1 MKRYVY
7 VYENA
12 NSDKYYGYDTYTS
25 APYAFVYRVTENSV
39 SVVLMNVPAK
49 AAVFDFLLDG
59 RVVGTPKDHTSA
71 YEFEVSD
78 NAQHTFSIQPFDSN
92 NKPVITG
99 PYAYNFNT
107 LMGIQMTIG
116 AREFDYD
123 RRIKEEQLCNVF
135 GEIAGKK
142 IYKEFQSH
150 KDLDKAKVW
159 CIWTALDGGDSEL
172 NDIMAKVKMFG
183 YM

>member
-1 MKRYVY
+1 MSKVHFYSEVKT
-7 VYENA
+7 A
-12 NSDKYYGYDTYTS
+12 NQILCKDDIKVEVQREKFNSTCKEHLLEVQDRDFDQGPKSIYIMYTC
-25 APYAFVYRVTENSV
+25 T
-39 SVVLMNVPAK
+39 
-49 AAVFDFLLDG
+49 
-59 RVVGTPKDHTSA
+59 
-71 YEFEVSD
+71 
-78 NAQHTFSIQPFDSN
+78 FDSN

-150 KDLDKAKVW
+150 KDVAKAKVW
-159 CIWTALDGGDSEL
+159 CIWTSLDGGDSEL